1 MMKKG
6 RRLALSM
13 IGAAT
18 GLLLYCGSFFAKSYL
33 ENMQARQAYESL
45 RAACLPGEELLL
57 AGGMA
62 GMLQGEVDEAWN
74 SANRAQS
81 INDQQLSINGE
92 AWNINDQKQS
102 VNDKQKGKLKNAA
115 GRKEGQSAAQRNGE
129 NGAVESEKVIKK
141 SFGIN
146 WEKLRKINPDIIA
159 WITVPG
165 ADISYPV
172 VQGEDDEY
180 YLHHS
185 FAGEEDDFGTI
196 FLGSGS
202 DKDFG
207 DSHSFLYGHNMEG
220 NMMFANLNRYEEEE
234 YLRECPEFFVI
245 TPRQMMRYEIFS
257 VQQAGEQSPGF
268 QYGHAL
274 GSKAYKT
281 QLKMLSQGSMY
292 DTGVSPDAEKPIVTL
307 VTCNS
312 RLDEDIRMTVHGICT
327 EMREW

>member
-1 MMKKG
+1 MKKG

-13 IGAAT
+13 IGAAA

-57 AGGMA
+57 AGGIA
-62 GMLQGEVDEAWN
+62 GGLQGAEDKAWD
-74 SANRAQS
+74 SEDGRTDAR
-81 INDQQLSINGE
+81 D
-92 AWNINDQKQS
+92 
-102 VNDKQKGKLKNAA
+102 GK
-115 GRKEGQSAAQRNGE
+115 
-129 NGAVESEKVIKK
+129 NGAVESERVIKK
-141 SFGIN
+141 SFGVN
-146 WEKLRKINPDIIA
+146 WEKLRRINPHIIA

-165 ADISYPV
+165 TDISYPV

-185 FAGEEDDFGTI
+185 FTGEEDDFGTI

-202 DKDFG
+202 DKEFG

-220 NMMFANLNRYEEEE
+220 NMMFANLNRYEEQEF
-234 YLRECPEFFVI
+234 LRECPKFFII
-245 TPRQMMRYEIFS
+245 TPGQMMRYEIFS
-257 VQQAGEQSPGF
+257 VQQADEQSPGF

-292 DTGVSPDAEKPIVTL
+292 DTGVSPDAKKPIVTL

-312 RLDEDIRMTVHGICT
+312 RLDENIRMTVHGICT
-327 EMREW
+327 EMRKWEE